1 MHTVLVCDDEK
12 DIVSALQIYLKTD
25 GYEVLT
31 ASCGQEALDLLER
44 QPVQL
49 VLMDVMMP
57 GMDGI
62 ETMAKLR
69 EKWNLPVILLTA
81 KSEDE
86 DKIRG
91 LNGGADDYITKP
103 FQPGEVLA
111 RVRSQI
117 RRYTQLGACPS
128 KEEDGLLRVGAVE
141 LCDRSKQ
148 VTVDGNLVQLTA
160 TEYEILKLLMMHPG
174 QVFST
179 GEIYRN
185 VWKNTP
191 LGAENTV
198 AVHICHLREKIEIN
212 PQEPRYLKVVWARGY
227 KIEG

>member
-1 MHTVLVCDDEK
+1 M
-12 DIVSALQIYLKTD
+12 
-25 GYEVLT
+25 
-31 ASCGQEALDLLER
+31 
-44 QPVQL
+44 
-49 VLMDVMMP
+49 
-57 GMDGI
+57 
-62 ETMAKLR
+62 
-69 EKWNLPVILLTA
+69 
-81 KSEDE
+81 
-86 DKIRG
+86 
-91 LNGGADDYITKP
+91 
-103 FQPGEVLA
+103 
-111 RVRSQI
+111 
-117 RRYTQLGACPS
+117 
-128 KEEDGLLRVGAVE
+128 
-141 LCDRSKQ
+141 CDRSKQ
-148 VTVDGNLVQLTA
+148 VTVNGNLVQLTA